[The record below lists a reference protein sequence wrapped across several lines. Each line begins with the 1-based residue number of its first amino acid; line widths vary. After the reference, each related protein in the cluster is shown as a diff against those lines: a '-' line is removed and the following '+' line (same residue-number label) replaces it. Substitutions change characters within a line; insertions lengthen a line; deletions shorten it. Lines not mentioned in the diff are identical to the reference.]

1 MKRKGLF
8 FIAIAG
14 LAVVTLLAQQA
25 PAPLLNESLLNGLT
39 YRNMGPYR
47 AGAWCVGVAVPEAPA
62 RAHRNTIYA
71 AMRTGGVWKSSNGG
85 VTFEPIMDSQSIYS
99 MGAIAVAPS
108 NENVVWV
115 GTGDNSA
122 TRSAYWGD
130 GVYKSTDGGRT
141 WQNMGL
147 KETHHIARIVV
158 HPTRPDTVYV
168 AALGH
173 LATPNDERGVFK
185 TTDGGKSWKKVHFV
199 NNRTGA
205 VDLVRDPRNPEVLY
219 VATYEVE
226 RLAWV
231 INDGG
236 PGTGIYKTTDGG
248 ANWTELTNGLPK
260 GPMGRI
266 GMDICR
272 SNPNVL
278 YAVYDNH
285 NLRPNPRNDIDTIN
299 GQVYRTDDAGASWR
313 KVSPDGVD
321 PSGKAAYS
329 FNQLTADPNNP
340 DRIWI
345 TGSSYN
351 YSTDGGKTWPNLQ
364 PGISGPRI
372 FGRAFGDFRSLW
384 VDPEDSDRMIA
395 TSDGGV
401 FQSFDGGR
409 TCEHYQTIRG
419 GEVYALG
426 VDMDT
431 PYNIYAGLQDHE
443 SWKGPSNGWAGNI
456 GIDDWVTVG
465 TGDGMYNQVDPTD
478 SRWVYNTQEFG
489 GLGRYDQ
496 KTHERI
502 RIAPTRPQPD
512 PKLQGAQA
520 KPQLPP
526 LRINWIAPFILSP
539 HDPKTI
545 YAGAQVVFK
554 STDRGDHW
562 QEISPDLTNNDPN
575 KINKGQ
581 SGSNIVYCDIS
592 TLSESPIIRG
602 LLWIGTDDGK
612 TWVTRN
618 DGLDWTEVTKSIA
631 AAGGPED
638 VWVSR
643 VYASRFAAGTAYVAK
658 TGRRQDIFK
667 PYLFKTTDFGA
678 TWKNISA
685 NLPQWPVNS
694 ILEDL
699 QNPSVLFA
707 GTDIGVY
714 VSINGGARWVALK
727 SNMAPAPVTDMVI
740 HPREQ
745 DLVTGT
751 YGRGIWVVDVAPI
764 REMTE
769 ENLAK
774 AAHLFAVK
782 PKPIRRDGAQGNY
795 RLLGDTFPSTPNEP
809 NGLLIYYYLK
819 QDAAQPVSIT
829 IADQTGKVVRTL
841 SGPQRAGI
849 NRMSSEGGG
858 GFGGGGGGG
867 RGGQAAAAMPP
878 GEYVVTL
885 TLGDTKLTQKAR
897 IMPTP
902 EFR

>member
-1 MKRKGLF
+1 VNRRSLF
-8 FIAIAG
+8 LVVCAG
-14 LAVVTLLAQQA
+14 SLVMAALAQQA
-25 PAPLLNESLLNGLT
+25 SPQLFTQSLLNGLP
-39 YRNMGPYR
+39 YRNLGPYR
-47 AGAWCVGVAVPEAPA
+47 AGAWAVGMAIPETPA
-62 RAHRNTIYA
+62 KAHRSTIYA
-71 AMRTGGVWKSSNGG
+71 ALRSGGVWKSSDGG
-85 VTFEPIMDSQSIYS
+85 VTFEPVMDSQSIYS

-130 GVYKSTDGGRT
+130 GVYKSVDGGRT

-147 KETHHIARIVV
+147 KDTQHIARIVI

-173 LATPNDERGVFK
+173 LATQNTERGVFK
-185 TTDGGKSWKKVHFV
+185 TTDGGKSWRNVLFI
-199 NNRTGA
+199 NGRTGA

-219 VATYEVE
+219 AATYEHE

-236 PGTGIYKTTDGG
+236 PGTGLHKTTDGG
-248 ANWTELTNGLPK
+248 ATWTELLNGLPK

-266 GMDICR
+266 GIDICR
-272 SNPNVL
+272 SKPDVL

-285 NLRPNPRNDIDTIN
+285 NLRPNPRNNIDTIN
-299 GQVYRTDDAGASWR
+299 GQVYRTDDAGATWR
-313 KVSPDGVD
+313 KVNPDEVD
-321 PSGKAAYS
+321 VSGKAAYS
-329 FNQLTADPNNP
+329 FNQLVVDPNNP
-340 DRIWI
+340 DRLWI
-345 TGSSYN
+345 TGSSFN
-351 YSTDGGKTWPNLQ
+351 YSADGGKAW
-364 PGISGPRI
+364 GVRGAPRP
-372 FGRAFGDFRSLW
+372 FTRAFGDFRALW
-384 VDPEDSDRMIA
+384 IDPEDSDRMIA
-395 TSDGGV
+395 ASDGGI

-419 GEVYALG
+419 GEVYAVG
-426 VDMDT
+426 VDMDM

-443 SWKGPSNGWAGNI
+443 SWKGPSNGWAGSI

-489 GLGRYDQ
+489 SLSRYDQ

-502 RIAPTRPQPD
+502 RIAPPRAPGKSD
-512 PKLQGAQA
+512 
-520 KPQLPP
+520 
-526 LRINWIAPFILSP
+526 RINWIAPFILSP
-539 HDPKTI
+539 HDPKTL
-545 YAGAQVVFK
+545 YAGAQMLFK

-562 QEISPDLTNNDPN
+562 QEISPDLTNNDPD

-592 TLSESPIIRG
+592 TISESPVTAG
-602 LLWIGTDDGK
+602 VLWVGTDDGK
-612 TWVTRN
+612 VWVTRN
-618 DGLDWTEVTKSIA
+618 DGKGWAETTRNIA

-643 VYASRFAAGTAYVAK
+643 VVASRFAAGTAYVAK
-658 TGRRQDIFK
+658 TGRRQDVFQ

-678 TWKNISA
+678 TWKSISN
-685 NLPQWPVNS
+685 NLPQWPVNV
-694 ILEDL
+694 IVEDT
-699 QNPSVLFA
+699 QQASVLFA
-707 GTDIGVY
+707 GTDIGIFASVD
-714 VSINGGARWVALK
+714 GGARWVALK

-745 DLVTGT
+745 DLVAGT
-751 YGRGIWVVDVAPI
+751 YGRGVWVVDIAPI
-764 REMTE
+764 REMTD
-769 ENLAK
+769 ENLSK
-774 AAHLFAVK
+774 NAHLFAVK

-819 QDAAQPVSIT
+819 ADAAQPVSIT
-829 IADQTGKVVRTL
+829 IADQAGQVVRTL
-841 SGPQRAGI
+841 SGPQKAGI
-849 NRMSSEGGG
+849 NRMASEGGG

-867 RGGQAAAAMPP
+867 RGGAARAPMPP

-885 TLGDTKLTQKAR
+885 QVGETRLTQKTR
-897 IMPTP
+897 ILPTP
-902 EFR
+902 EFK

>member
-1 MKRKGLF
+1 MPRKMFVL
-8 FIAIAG
+8 AMLACV
-14 LAVVTLLAQQA
+14 AVVTLLAQQA
-25 PAPLLNESLLNGLT
+25 PAPLFNEPLLSGLT

-47 AGAWCVGVAVPEAPA
+47 AGAWAVGIAIPEKPTK
-62 RAHRNTIYA
+62 AHRNVIYA
-71 AMRTGGVWKSSNGG
+71 ALRTGGVWKSSNGG
-85 VTFEPIMDSQSIYS
+85 VTFEPVMDSQDIYS

-108 NENVVWV
+108 DENVVWV

-130 GVYKSTDGGRT
+130 GVYKSTDGGKS

-147 KETHHIARIVV
+147 RDTQHISRIVI
-158 HPTRPDTVYV
+158 HPTQPDTVYV

-173 LATPNDERGVFK
+173 LATQNTERGVFK
-185 TTDGGKSWKKVHFV
+185 TTNGGKSWQRVLYV
-199 NNRTGA
+199 NDRTGA

-219 VATYEVE
+219 AATYEHE

-236 PGTGIYKTTDGG
+236 PGTGIYKTTNGG
-248 ANWTELTNGLPK
+248 TTWTELTNGLPK

-272 SNPNVL
+272 SKPDVL

-285 NLRPNPRNDIDTIN
+285 NLRPNPRSAIDTIN
-299 GQVYRTDDAGASWR
+299 GQVYRTDDAGATWR
-313 KVSPDGVD
+313 RVNPDQVD
-321 PSGKAAYS
+321 VSGKAGYS
-329 FNQLTADPNNP
+329 FNQLVVDPNNP
-340 DRIWI
+340 DRVWI
-345 TGSSYN
+345 TGSSFN
-351 YSTDGGKTWPNLQ
+351 HSADGGKTW
-364 PGISGPRI
+364 GGRGGPRF

-409 TCEHYQTIRG
+409 TNEHYQTVRG
-419 GEVYALG
+419 GEVYAVG
-426 VDMDT
+426 IDMDI

-443 SWKGPSNGWAGNI
+443 SWKGPSNGWAGSI

-489 GLGRYDQ
+489 GLSRYDQ

-502 RIAPTRPQPD
+502 RIAPTRPAGQPR
-512 PKLQGAQA
+512 
-520 KPQLPP
+520 

-545 YAGAQVVFK
+545 YAGAQVLFK
-554 STDRGDHW
+554 STDRGEHW
-562 QEISPDLTNNDPN
+562 QEISPDLTNNDPG
-575 KINKGQ
+575 KIDRGAA
-581 SGSNIVYCDIS
+581 GSNIVYCDIS
-592 TLSESPIIRG
+592 TISESPVKAGVI
-602 LLWIGTDDGK
+602 WVGTDDGK
-612 TWVTRN
+612 VHVTRN
-618 DGLDWTEVTKSIA
+618 DGANWTDVTKNIA

-643 VYASRFAAGTAYVAK
+643 VFASRFEVGTAYAAK
-658 TGRRQDIFK
+658 TGRRQDIFR

-678 TWKNISA
+678 TWKNISG

-694 ILEDL
+694 IVEDL
-699 QNPSVLFA
+699 KLPNVLFA

-714 VSINGGARWVALK
+714 VSVNGGARWVALK

-745 DLVTGT
+745 DLVAGT
-751 YGRGIWVVDVAPI
+751 YGRGVWVVDIAPI
-764 REMTE
+764 REMTD
-769 ENLAK
+769 ENLNK
-774 AAHLFAVK
+774 SVYLFAVK

-819 QDAAQPVSIT
+819 TDAARPVSIT
-829 IADQTGKVVRTL
+829 VADQAGKIVRTIQ
-841 SGPQRAGI
+841 GAQKAGI
-849 NRMSSEGGG
+849 NRVASEGG
-858 GFGGGGGGG
+858 GFGGGG
-867 RGGQAAAAMPP
+867 RGGQGAAAMPP

-885 TLGDTKLTQKAR
+885 QVGETKLSQKAQVL
-897 IMPTP
+897 PTP
-902 EFR
+902 TFR

>member
-1 MKRKGLF
+1 VNKRSLF
-8 FIAIAG
+8 LVVCAG
-14 LAVVTLLAQQA
+14 FLVLTALAQQA
-25 PAPLLNESLLNGLT
+25 PPQLFNESLLNGLP

-47 AGAWCVGVAVPEAPA
+47 AGAWAVGMAIPETPA
-62 RAHRNTIYA
+62 KAHRNTIYA
-71 AMRTGGVWKSSNGG
+71 ALRSGGVWKSSNGG
-85 VTFEPIMDSQSIYS
+85 VTFEPVMDSQKIYS

-108 NENVVWV
+108 DENVVWV

-130 GVYKSTDGGRT
+130 GVYKSVDGGKT

-147 KETHHIARIVV
+147 KDTQHIARIVI

-173 LATPNDERGVFK
+173 LATQNTERGVFK
-185 TTDGGKSWKKVHFV
+185 TTDGGKSWKRVLYV
-199 NNRTGA
+199 NDRTGA

-219 VATYEVE
+219 AATYEHE

-248 ANWTELTNGLPK
+248 ANWTELLNGLPK
-260 GPMGRI
+260 GPMARI
-266 GMDICR
+266 GIDICR
-272 SNPNVL
+272 TRPDVL

-285 NLRPNPRNDIDTIN
+285 NLRPNPRNNTDTIN

-313 KVSPDGVD
+313 KVNPDEVD
-321 PSGKAAYS
+321 VSGKAAYS
-329 FNQLTADPNNP
+329 FNQLTVDPNNP
-340 DRIWI
+340 DSFWI
-345 TGSSYN
+345 TGAFSH
-351 YSTDGGKTWPNLQ
+351 STDGGKTF
-364 PGISGPRI
+364 GGRGGVRI
-372 FGRAFGDFRSLW
+372 FQRAFGDFRALW
-384 VDPEDSDRMIA
+384 IDPEDSDRMIA
-395 TSDGGV
+395 ASDGGI

-409 TCEHYQTIRG
+409 TNEHFQTIRG
-419 GEVYALG
+419 GEVYAVG
-426 VDMDT
+426 VDMDV

-443 SWKGPSNGWAGNI
+443 SWKGPSNGWAGSI

-489 GLGRYDQ
+489 SLSRYDQ

-502 RIAPTRPQPD
+502 RIAPTRTQAEKVP
-512 PKLQGAQA
+512 GAAPA
-520 KPQLPP
+520 KPPDP
-526 LRINWIAPFILSP
+526 LRINWIAPFLLSP
-539 HDPKTI
+539 HDPKTL

-562 QEISPDLTNNDPN
+562 QEISPDLTNNDPD

-581 SGSNIVYCDIS
+581 SGSNIQFCDIS
-592 TLSESPIIRG
+592 TMSESPVTAGI
-602 LLWIGTDDGK
+602 LWVGTDDGK
-612 TWVTRN
+612 VWVTRD
-618 DGLDWTEVTKSIA
+618 DGKNWVERTKNVA

-643 VYASRFAAGTAYVAK
+643 VYASRYAAGTAYVAK
-658 TGRRQDIFK
+658 TGRRQDVFK

-678 TWKNISA
+678 TWKSISS
-685 NLPQWPVNS
+685 NLPQWPVNV
-694 ILEDL
+694 IVEDT
-699 QNPSVLFA
+699 QKASVLFA

-714 VSINGGARWVALK
+714 ASVDGGARWVALK

-745 DLVTGT
+745 DLVAGT
-751 YGRGIWVVDVAPI
+751 YGRGVWVVDIAPV
-764 REMTE
+764 REMTD
-769 ENLAK
+769 ENLGK
-774 AAHLFAVK
+774 SVHLFAVK

-819 QDAAQPVSIT
+819 ADAAQPVSI
-829 IADQTGKVVRTL
+829 IVADQAGQVVRTL
-841 SGPQRAGI
+841 QGSQKAGI
-849 NRMSSEGGG
+849 NRVASEGGG

-867 RGGQAAAAMPP
+867 GRGGQARAAMPP

-885 TLGDTKLTQKAR
+885 QVGETKLTQKAR
-897 IMPTP
+897 VLPTP
-902 EFR
+902 EFK

>member
-1 MKRKGLF
+1 MKEDSFMNRRTLF
-8 FIAIAG
+8 IIAAIG
-14 LAVVTLLAQQA
+14 LAVVTVLAQQA
-25 PAPLLNESLLNGLT
+25 PPQLFNETLLNGLT
-39 YRNMGPYR
+39 YRNLGPYR
-47 AGAWCVGVAVPEAPA
+47 AGAWTVAVAIPETPA
-62 RAHRNTIYA
+62 KAHRNTIYA
-71 AMRTGGVWKSSNGG
+71 ALRSGGVWKSSNGG
-85 VTFEPIMDSQSIYS
+85 VTFEPIMDSQNIYS

-108 NENVVWV
+108 DENLVWV

-130 GVYKSTDGGRT
+130 GVYKSTDGGKT

-147 KETHHIARIVV
+147 KDTQHIARIVI
-158 HPTRPDTVYV
+158 HPTRPDTVYI

-173 LATPNDERGVFK
+173 LATQNTERGVFK
-185 TTDGGKSWKKVHFV
+185 TTDGGKSWKKVLYV
-199 NNRTGA
+199 NDRTGA

-219 VATYEVE
+219 AATYEHE

-231 INDGG
+231 IDDGG

-248 ANWTELTNGLPK
+248 ATWTELLNGLPK

-266 GMDICR
+266 GIDICR
-272 SNPNVL
+272 SRPDVL

-285 NLRPNPRNDIDTIN
+285 NLRPNPRNATDTIN
-299 GQVYRTDDAGASWR
+299 GQVYRTDDAGATWR
-313 KVSPDGVD
+313 KVNPDEVD
-321 PSGKAAYS
+321 VSGKAGYS
-329 FNQLTADPNNP
+329 FNQLVVDPNNP
-340 DRIWI
+340 DRFWI
-345 TGSSYN
+345 TGSSFN
-351 YSTDGGKTWPNLQ
+351 GSADGGKTWGGRGGL
-364 PGISGPRI
+364 RV

-384 VDPEDSDRMIA
+384 IDPEDSDRMIA

-401 FQSFDGGR
+401 CQSFDGGR

-419 GEVYALG
+419 GEVYAVG

-443 SWKGPSNGWAGNI
+443 SWEGPSNGWAGSI

-465 TGDGMYNQVDPTD
+465 IGDGMYNQVDPTD

-502 RIAPTRPQPD
+502 LIAPRRA
-512 PKLQGAQA
+512 QGD
-520 KPQLPP
+520 P

-545 YAGAQVVFK
+545 YAGAQVLFK

-562 QEISPDLTNNDPN
+562 QEISPDLTNNDPT
-575 KINKGQ
+575 KINK
-581 SGSNIVYCDIS
+581 SAAGSAIVYCDIS
-592 TLSESPIIRG
+592 TISESPLTAGVI
-602 LLWIGTDDGK
+602 WVGTDDGK
-612 TWVTRN
+612 VQVTRN
-618 DGLDWTEVTKSIA
+618 GGTNWTDVTKNIA
-631 AAGGPED
+631 AAGGPEN

-643 VYASRFAAGTAYVAK
+643 VYASRFAEGTAYVTK

-667 PYLFKTTDFGA
+667 PYLFKTTDYGA
-678 TWKNISA
+678 TWKSISG

-694 ILEDL
+694 IVEDL
-699 QNPSVLFA
+699 QKASMLFA

-714 VSINGGARWVALK
+714 ASIDGGARWVALK
-727 SNMAPAPVTDMVI
+727 SNMPPAAVTDMVV

-745 DLVTGT
+745 DLVAGT
-751 YGRGIWVVDVAPI
+751 YGRGIWVLDIAPI

-769 ENLAK
+769 ENLDKTAY
-774 AAHLFAVK
+774 LFAVK

-795 RLLGDTFPSTPNEP
+795 RLLGDMFPSTPNEP

-829 IADQTGKVVRTL
+829 IADQTGNVVRTL
-841 SGPQRAGI
+841 PGTQRAGI
-849 NRMSSEGGG
+849 NRVSSEGG
-858 GFGGGGGGG
+858 GFGGGGG
-867 RGGQAAAAMPP
+867 RGGGPRAAMPP
-878 GEYVVTL
+878 GEYLITL
-885 TLGDTKLTQKAR
+885 QVGETKLTQKAR
-897 IMPTP
+897 LLPTP
-902 EFR
+902 DFR